1 MTVHV
6 DAVATLWEDLLA
18 RSPLPPRVGGVTGTE
33 YELARL
39 LQGNPVRTVETLAS
53 ETWIWSDLHLRPG
66 ALADRMLRA
75 WTNSV
80 APTDLIICLGDVA
93 HREAFEDED
102 FVARVRACPGR
113 RLLVLGNH
121 DLEWRDELRSLGFED
136 QVTAA
141 ITATDPPIA
150 LTHVPLSRIPPGAV
164 HAFGHL
170 HGTRAAVP
178 RRRDVG
184 VDVIGLAPLRLD
196 RLLEDLAAEA
206 QEGSSRPREG
216 AARIP

>member
-1 MTVHV
+1 MTVH
-6 DAVATLWEDLLA
+6 AVAGLWEDLLA
-18 RSPLPPRVGGVTGTE
+18 RSPLPPRVAGVTAAE

-39 LQGNPVRTVETLAS
+39 LQANPVRIIETPVN
-53 ETWIWSDLHLRPG
+53 ETWIWSDLHLRSG
-66 ALADRMLRA
+66 AIADRMLRA

-80 APTDLIICLGDVA
+80 APTDLFICLGDVA
-93 HREAFEDED
+93 HAEAFEDED
-102 FVARVRACPGR
+102 LVARVRACPGR

-121 DLEWRDELRSLGFED
+121 DLEWRDELTSMGFDE

-141 ITATDPPIA
+141 ITATNPPIA
-150 LTHVPLSRIPPGAV
+150 LTHVPLARIPPGTV

-170 HGTRAAVP
+170 HGTGDPAT

-196 RLLEDLAAEA
+196 RLLEDLA
-206 QEGSSRPREG
+206 REFVELALQAG
-216 AARIP
+216 P